1 MKKERLKL
9 TFAFVLFLITAAVVV
24 FFSYEMIANFKTQIK
39 YMTPA
44 QVEVHVQDYERVQS
58 IQAEVDASVVHD
70 DTSTM
75 DQRSYEEEQNNKL
88 AELQTKKNVY
98 TVVFIIVCAYVAFGI
113 GLYIYG
119 MIKDKPYSSI
129 LWIMTLINVALI
141 ILTIFNPD
149 IRAYR

>member
-1 MKKERLKL
+1 MNKERLKL

-24 FFSYEMIANFKTQIK
+24 FFSYETIANIKTQIK

-44 QVEVHVQDYERVQS
+44 QVEVHVQDYERIQS
-58 IQAEVDASVVHD
+58 IQAEIDASVVND
-70 DTSTM
+70 NTSTR
-75 DQRSYEEEQNNKL
+75 DQRSFEEEQNNKL

-98 TVVFIIVCAYVAFGI
+98 TVIFIIVCVYVAFGI

-119 MIKDKPYSSI
+119 MIKDKPYSSM

>member
-1 MKKERLKL
+1 MKKEQLKL

-24 FFSYEMIANFKTQIK
+24 FFSYETIANFETQIK

-75 DQRSYEEEQNNKL
+75 DQRSYEEDRNNKL

-98 TVVFIIVCAYVAFGI
+98 TVIFIIVCAYVVFGI

-119 MIKDKPYSSI
+119 MIKDKPYSTI

-149 IRAYR
+149 IRVYR

>member
-1 MKKERLKL
+1 M
-9 TFAFVLFLITAAVVV
+9 V
-24 FFSYEMIANFKTQIK
+24 FFSYETIANFETQIK

-75 DQRSYEEEQNNKL
+75 DQRNYEEERNNKL
-88 AELQTKKNVY
+88 TELQTKKNVY
-98 TVVFIIVCAYVAFGI
+98 TVIFIIVCAYVAFGI

-119 MIKDKPYSSI
+119 MIKDKPFSSI

-141 ILTIFNPD
+141 ILTIFNLV
-149 IRAYR
+149 